1 MHLRLPA
8 LALLASSALALGC
21 GGQKH
26 VTYYVPPDAAP
37 ASPTPVPAAPAPVI
51 APPPVAAQPPLAV
64 MAQPPVAPK
73 PLPQPVASC
82 PLLFRATATPAPQD
96 RVKIALR
103 AENLSGQAVS
113 FTLPDNCP
121 SGPLALRGLGAGF
134 DYYGSC
140 NAGACPGPRRSSV
153 VSLGPGEARDL
164 ATTTI
169 PLLGSACTPALKP
182 GRAVVDV
189 IAPQASV
196 DTCTVGTTF
205 EIPAPKTPTA
215 APKAAPAT
223 TTPAPPPSTLPVPPR
238 PAPAPGH
245 PPIPAPGPR

>member
-26 VTYYVPPDAAP
+26 VTYYVPPDTAP
-37 ASPTPVPAAPAPVI
+37 ASPAPIPAAPAPVM

-103 AENLSGQAVS
+103 AENLSAEAVS

-121 SGPLALRGLGAGF
+121 SGPLALRGLGVDF

-140 NAGACPGPRRSSV
+140 GAGACPGPRKSTIV
-153 VSLGPGEARDL
+153 TLLPGEARGI

-182 GRAVVDV
+182 GRAMVDV
-189 IAPQASV
+189 VAPQASV
-196 DTCTVGTTF
+196 PTCTVGTSF
-205 EIPAPKTPTA
+205 EIPVA
-215 APKAAPAT
+215 KAAVTGPRAPAMS
-223 TTPAPPPSTLPVPPR
+223 TPAPPPSNVPLPPR
-238 PAPAPGH
+238 PAPT